1 MTITESGVQ
10 RISVDVSNGYFDPTV
25 IRASAGIPLELT
37 FGEGSGC
44 MAQVAFPE
52 FDIVKD
58 LTRGGA
64 AVELPALEPGE
75 YGFSCGMSMVF
86 GSLVV
91 E

>member
-1 MTITESGVQ
+1 MNESGIQ
-10 RISVDVSNGYFDPTV
+10 RISIDVSKGYFDPTV
-25 IRASAGIPLELT
+25 IRATAGIPLELT

-44 MAQVAFPE
+44 MAQVAFPD
-52 FDIVKD
+52 FDILKD

-64 AVELPALEPGE
+64 VVELPALEPGE

-91 E
+91 D